1 MEILYIFHCRVYK
14 IETNKSQYIKYRN
27 QKSLHTHAHA
37 PAAKMSIHTL
47 IAAATIAHDN
57 IVVDVPPTPR
67 AEVDEESKYPRSPQE
82 VAALDLSFINDTWA
96 ADMLR
101 DAMNAVVLAQEK
113 PEIIKQKIDVWT
125 YLSTYEPP
133 RGEGFMFSRGDLVVE
148 SVQYNMQVGHSGGS
162 MAHTMRHLQLL
173 AKIGFP
179 QYRDGY
185 TKKQS

>member
-1 MEILYIFHCRVYK
+1 MWRLYIFYRRIYK
-14 IETNKSQYIKYRN
+14 IETNKSQYIKYRI
-27 QKSLHTHAHA
+27 QKSVPTH
-37 PAAKMSIHTL
+37 AAKMSIHTL

-57 IVVDVPPTPR
+57 IDVDIPHTPR
-67 AEVDEESKYPRSPQE
+67 AEESKYPRSLQE
-82 VAALDLSFINDTWA
+82 VAALDLSFLDDTWA

-101 DAMNAVVLAQEK
+101 DAMNAVVLSQEK
-113 PEIIKQKIDVWT
+113 PEIIQQKIDVWT

-148 SVQYNMQVGHSGGS
+148 SVQYNMQVGHSGCS
-162 MAHTMRHLQLL
+162 MAYTMRHLQLL

-179 QYRDGY
+179 QYREGY